1 MDPNTPQPSTPLPE
15 SVTNALMSIQP
26 RYNSF
31 HQHHVPHMASGN
43 SYNQTPG
50 AGPGSIPGATNNSNN
65 NNNLQPATT
74 SVINLS
80 NSSDVVI
87 GPMTQYQGS
96 VTIYQYMDAT
106 VEATRIAS
114 GRNNQ
119 GRGLPSPEQTSVLRQ
134 ERYFLYAALIIF
146 TIVAFSTAL
155 YFIIKHTQ
163 NITNPS
169 QPEILF
175 GNDYISGTIPN
186 LGNGHLVIDRQNW
199 GAQADTRGP
208 YPLKHPTPYVLITH
222 IGVQSTPCLDM
233 YRCSI
238 KMRTIQDAAVA
249 ELSLPDIP
257 NNFYLGGD
265 GFIYVGRGWDIANA
279 YANHTLSV
287 CFMGDYVRYE
297 PNDKQFSALDHLLA
311 HGVAKDFLTK
321 DYQLVAHN
329 QTRTTRSPGPYIYE
343 RISKM
348 PRWSPCGSPGHSAC
362 GAEIG
367 LPLIWAQDYPKK
379 NVTKPVN

>member
-1 MDPNTPQPSTPLPE
+1 MDQNIPRSSSGSSLPE
-15 SVTNALMSIQP
+15 SASNALMSIHP
-26 RYNSF
+26 RYNNF
-31 HQHHVPHMASGN
+31 HQHNGMPNIQEN
-43 SYNQTPG
+43 SYSQSSNS
-50 AGPGSIPGATNNSNN
+50 GPGSTNN
-65 NNNLQPATT
+65 NNNTVQPATT

-106 VEATRIAS
+106 VEASRIAS

-119 GRGLPSPEQTSVLRQ
+119 NRGLPSPEESTVLRQ
-134 ERYFLYAALIIF
+134 ERYFLYGALILF
-146 TIVAFSTAL
+146 TIIAFSTAL
-155 YFIIKHTQ
+155 YFIIQYTQ
-163 NITNPS
+163 KSDIPS

-175 GNDYISGTIPN
+175 GNNYASGTIPN

-199 GAQADTRGP
+199 GAQPEVHGR
-208 YPLKHPTPYVLITH
+208 YPLLPPIPYVLITH
-222 IGVQSTPCLDM
+222 IGVQSTPCIDM

-249 ELSLPDIP
+249 EMGLPDIP

-265 GFIYVGRGWDIANA
+265 GFVYVGRGWDIVNA

-287 CFMGDYVRYE
+287 CFMGDYLRYE
-297 PNDKQFSALDHLLA
+297 PNDKQFSALQHLLA
-311 HGVAKDFLTK
+311 HGVAQDYLAK
-321 DYQLVAHN
+321 DYKLVTHN
-329 QTRTTRSPGPYIYE
+329 QTKTTKSPGPYIYD

-348 PRWSPCGSPGHSAC
+348 PRWVPCGEAGYSKC

-367 LPLIWAQDYPKK
+367 LPTVWDQDFPKK
-379 NVTKPVN
+379 KKSS